1 MLTVLLAAAIACL
14 ASLAQALTGFGF
26 ALVLV
31 PLLSLLYDPKLV
43 VLASLT
49 LGMACKAPLL
59 AQAWRQVQLARI
71 APLTLAAVAGTFAGT
86 RLLLAASSPVLQLG
100 IGLLVVVLAAAMLT
114 KPSRPLRREGLAS
127 LLVGLVSGVLTGS
140 TSMGG
145 PPVVLLGVKQN
156 WEKESFRANLLAFFA
171 LTSLSSLLSLWEAGA
186 LGEELLLLDAVL
198 LPAVLVGVIAGS
210 SLFKAIPAERFRL
223 LVVLLVVATGAASAW
238 TGGNKLLQAQ

>member
-1 MLTVLLAAAIACL
+1 
-14 ASLAQALTGFGF
+14 
-26 ALVLV
+26 
-31 PLLSLLYDPKLV
+31 
-43 VLASLT
+43 
-49 LGMACKAPLL
+49 
-59 AQAWRQVQLARI
+59 
-71 APLTLAAVAGTFAGT
+71 
-86 RLLLAASSPVLQLG
+86 
-100 IGLLVVVLAAAMLT
+100 
-114 KPSRPLRREGLAS
+114 
-127 LLVGLVSGVLTGS
+127 
-140 TSMGG
+140 
-145 PPVVLLGVKQN
+145 VVLLGVKQN